1 MSNTPMNAGGLRR
14 VAVTG
19 LGIVSPIGAN
29 AAEVTDSLKAGRS
42 GIVHCDT
49 YEEMGFRSH
58 VHGAP
63 DVDFDNH
70 IDRKLRRFMGD
81 GAAYNYIAMSEAIAD
96 SGLTETDIHD
106 ERTGLVM
113 GSGGPSTSAMVE
125 AADTARQ
132 KSPKRVGP
140 YAVPKAMCSTLSANM
155 STAFK
160 MRGLSYS
167 ISSACSTSAHC
178 IGNGSELIQMGKQ
191 DVVFAGGGEELHWS
205 LSVLFDAMGALSS
218 KYNDTPERASRPYD
232 VNRDGFVIAG
242 GAGVVVLEEMERA
255 KARGAK
261 IYGELIGYG
270 ATSDGVDMVAP
281 SGEGAVRCMRMA
293 AAGLGDQTVDYINA
307 HGTSTPVGDM
317 IELAAINEVF
327 GAQRP
332 HVASTKSLTG
342 HSQGATGAHEAIY
355 SLLMM
360 QHDFIAAS
368 ANIEELDPDAGDAAI
383 VTQRIDNAGLNCV
396 MSNSFGFGGTNATL
410 AFQRHDG

>member
-1 MSNTPMNAGGLRR
+1 MSNNGLPPSGLRR

-29 AAEVTDSLKAGRS
+29 ATEVTDSLKAGRS
-42 GIVHCDT
+42 GIVHADV
-49 YEEMGFRSH
+49 YEEIGFRSH

-81 GAAYNYIAMSEAIAD
+81 GAAYNYIAMAEAIAD
-96 SGLTETDIHD
+96 SGLTEADIHD
-106 ERTGLVM
+106 ERTGLIM
-113 GSGGPSTSAMVE
+113 GSGGPSTSALVA
-125 AADTARQ
+125 AADTARE

-191 DVVFAGGGEELHWS
+191 DVVFAGGAEELHWS
-205 LSVLFDAMGALSS
+205 LTVLFDAMGALSS
-218 KYNDTPERASRPYD
+218 KYNDTPQRASRPYD
-232 VNRDGFVIAG
+232 ANRDGFVIAG
-242 GAGVVVLEEMERA
+242 GSGVVVLEEMERA
-255 KARGAK
+255 KARGAH
-261 IYGELIGYG
+261 IYGELVGYG

-293 AAGLGDQTVDYINA
+293 TAGLGNQTVDYINA
-307 HGTSTPVGDM
+307 HGTSTPVGDI
-317 IELAAINEVF
+317 IELGAINEVF

-360 QHDFIAAS
+360 KHDFIAAS
-368 ANIEELDPDAGDAAI
+368 ANIEDLDPDAGDAAI
-383 VTQRIDNAGLNCV
+383 VTERIDNAGLNCV

>member
-1 MSNTPMNAGGLRR
+1 MSSNGLRR

-29 AAEVTDSLKAGRS
+29 AAEVTESLKAGRS

-96 SGLTETDIHD
+96 SGLTEADIHD

-113 GSGGPSTSAMVE
+113 GSGGPSTSAQVE
-125 AADTARQ
+125 AADVARE
-132 KSPKRVGP
+132 KSPKRIGP

-178 IGNGSELIQMGKQ
+178 IGNGGELIQMGKQ
-191 DVVFAGGGEELHWS
+191 DIVFAGGAEELHWT
-205 LSVLFDAMGALSS
+205 LTVLFDAMGALSS

-242 GAGVVVLEEMERA
+242 GSGVVVLEEMERA

-261 IYGELIGYG
+261 IYAELVGYG

-281 SGEGAVRCMRMA
+281 SGEGAVRCMQMA
-293 AAGLGDQTVDYINA
+293 TAGLGNQTVDYINA

-317 IELAAINEVF
+317 IELGAINEVF
-327 GAQRP
+327 GAHRP
-332 HVASTKSLTG
+332 KVASTKSLTG

-355 SLLMM
+355 SLLMLDN
-360 QHDFIAAS
+360 DFIAAS
-368 ANIEELDPDAGDAAI
+368 ANIEDLDPEAGDADI
-383 VTQRIDNAGLNCV
+383 VTERIDDAGLNCV
-396 MSNSFGFGGTNATL
+396 MSNSFGFGGTNASL
-410 AFQRHDG
+410 AFQRHEG

>member
-1 MSNTPMNAGGLRR
+1 MSNNGLRR

-42 GIVHCDT
+42 GIVHSDV
-49 YEEMGFRSH
+49 YAEMGFRSH

-81 GAAYNYIAMSEAIAD
+81 GAAYNYIAMAEAIAD
-96 SGLTETDIHD
+96 SGLTDADIHD

-125 AADTARQ
+125 AADTARE

-160 MRGLSYS
+160 TRGLSYS

-178 IGNGSELIQMGKQ
+178 IGNGGELIQMGKQ
-191 DVVFAGGGEELHWS
+191 DIVFAGGAEELHWS
-205 LSVLFDAMGALSS
+205 LTVLFDAMGALSS
-218 KYNDTPERASRPYD
+218 RYNDTPGRASRPYD

-261 IYGELIGYG
+261 IYGELVGYG

-293 AAGLGDQTVDYINA
+293 TAGLGNQTVDYINA

-317 IELAAINEVF
+317 IELGAINEVF

-360 QHDFIAAS
+360 EHDFIAAS
-368 ANIEELDPDAGDAAI
+368 ANIEELDPDAGDALI
-383 VTQRIDNAGLNCV
+383 VTERIDNAGLNCV

-410 AFQRHDG
+410 AFQRHEG